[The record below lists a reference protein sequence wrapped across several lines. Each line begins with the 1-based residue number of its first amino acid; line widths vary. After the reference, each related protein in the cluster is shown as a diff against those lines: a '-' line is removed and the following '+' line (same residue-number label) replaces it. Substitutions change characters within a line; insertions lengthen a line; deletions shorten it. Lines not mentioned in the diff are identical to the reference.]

1 MKVHSS
7 CSTGTFV
14 SNQDKKQF
22 KRTVPNCNDNKDL
35 KLFSKAKAVS
45 ASPLSAL
52 LSLPWACRV
61 PSALPRGNGSAP
73 RGEAQHRPQHR
84 GGTRAHGSPAG
95 CRHGLCSAPDR
106 EGRQGT
112 EGHGGA
118 PRVLAWWPRRTG
130 KASAAPGWRSVRK
143 GCRSFNATCGRPGLW
158 LRVGPALQHHS
169 RKTSSTRLGR
179 IIALFWKGLCSPE
192 PPSRTDD
199 AGPRLGI

>member
-1 MKVHSS
+1 MSTELLCGQPRAPCGLGSVKRSYRGKLCLWRSRRLGFGWEEGLKFSMKVHSS

-73 RGEAQHRPQHR
+73 RGEAQHRPQRR
-84 GGTRAHGSPAG
+84 GGARAYGSPAG
-95 CRHGLCSAPDR
+95 CGHGLCSVP
-106 EGRQGT
+106 GT
-112 EGHGGA
+112 EG
-118 PRVLAWWPRRTG
+118 R
-130 KASAAPGWRSVRK
+130 
-143 GCRSFNATCGRPGLW
+143 
-158 LRVGPALQHHS
+158 
-169 RKTSSTRLGR
+169 
-179 IIALFWKGLCSPE
+179 
-192 PPSRTDD
+192 
-199 AGPRLGI
+199 